1 MSTHVKVLAVLYLVF
16 SALFLLVALVIMLV
30 FGGAA
35 TAVGTSAPSEEAA
48 VALPIIG
55 ITGMALAFFF
65 FALALPGLLTGWG
78 LLSFRPWARV
88 LGIVLS
94 ALNLLNVPFGTL
106 LGLYGLWVLL
116 SRDTEPLFNTGGMP
130 QPPVRS

>member
-1 MSTHVKVLAVLYLVF
+1 MTTHVKVLAVLYLVF
-16 SALFLLVALVIMLV
+16 SALFLLLALFIMLA

-35 TAVGTSAPSEEAA
+35 TAVGTAATSEDAA

-55 ITGMALAFFF
+55 VTGMALAFFF

-78 LLSFRPWARV
+78 LLGFRPWARI

-116 SRDTEPLFNTGGMP
+116 SRDTEPLFNSGGIP
-130 QPPVRS
+130 QL